1 MPSENEPSSS
11 LRGGC
16 KGGIEMPNDKS
27 TRIKGLFLIVDRK
40 NDKGLAHWAREL
52 EERKIPA
59 VILVDEYM
67 VDNNC
72 SLVKNISERGFEIG
86 SSYNEQPFWNEVFD
100 IQYEIMSRI
109 QDKVQSCISKP
120 MRIFGSKYFAYN
132 EATLQVADTL
142 GIEYILARG
151 TAGAKALIYKP
162 HEYQITIISVSNV
175 PSMGMGT
182 GSLCDWSL
190 FSRGETPDV
199 FRKILFGL
207 TVDKMILVGQ
217 THLSGV
223 KVRWWNVYQ
232 DFLNANIVTWT
243 PLGEFATNAIE
254 LPNTQIPVN
263 REVRYVTPKPKIP
276 LGQEPDYLFEEPQ
289 R

>member
-1 MPSENEPSSS
+1 MF
-11 LRGGC
+11 
-16 KGGIEMPNDKS
+16 DDTS
-27 TRIKGLFLIVDRK
+27 TRIIGLFLIIDRK

-52 EERKIPA
+52 EEREIPA

-67 VDNNC
+67 VDNKC
-72 SLVKNISERGFEIG
+72 SLVKTISERGFEIG
-86 SSYNEQPFWNEVFD
+86 SSYNEQPFWNEGYD
-100 IQYEIMSRI
+100 IQYEVMSRI
-109 QDKVQSCISKP
+109 KNKVQSCINKP

-132 EATLQVADTL
+132 EATLQAADKL
-142 GIEYILARG
+142 GIEFVLARG
-151 TAGAKALIYKP
+151 TAGVQALIYKP
-162 HEYQITIISVSNV
+162 HEYQTKIISVSNV
-175 PSMGMGT
+175 PSTGMGT

-199 FRKILFGL
+199 FRKILLDL

-223 KVRWWNVYQ
+223 KVRWWDVYQ

-243 PLGEFATNAIE
+243 PLDEFATNPIE
-254 LPNTQIPVN
+254 LPNAQIPVN

-276 LGQEPDYLFEEPQ
+276 LEQEPDYLFDEPQ